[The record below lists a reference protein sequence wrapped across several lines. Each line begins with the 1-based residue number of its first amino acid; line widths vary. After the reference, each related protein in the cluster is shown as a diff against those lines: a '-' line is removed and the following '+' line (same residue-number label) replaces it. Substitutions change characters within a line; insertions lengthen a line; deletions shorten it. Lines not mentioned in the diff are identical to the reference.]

1 MRYYALLG
9 VKFRVCGLAAADY
22 GYRTEDFQDFIE
34 VAPSAITELGHWQQ
48 QGYALITPRILEK
61 RFRLEPRFPD
71 KNPPPPG
78 NGSGYHEYRSGCP
91 RGCL

>member
-61 RFRLEPRFPD
+61 RFRLEEIR
-71 KNPPPPG
+71 
-78 NGSGYHEYRSGCP
+78 
-91 RGCL
+91 